1 MKPEETIYF
10 VVAMRLATDQDTETD
25 FIFNDDHFVIDAVER
40 CSMLEFDSATEKLK
54 KAFPLHTIMITYL
67 PLFEAFGMLT
77 RIQDLESELAKTG
90 GIAHA
95 DNNPSR
101 LRAAFNW
108 EQKHNAIIQK
118 GSC

>member
-77 RIQDLESELAKTG
+77 RIQDLEKELIESG
-90 GIAHA
+90 EIAHV
-95 DNNPSR
+95 DNDQSR
-101 LRAAFNW
+101 LRKAFDW
-108 EQKHNAIIQK
+108 ECKHNTAIHS
-118 GSC
+118 GNC